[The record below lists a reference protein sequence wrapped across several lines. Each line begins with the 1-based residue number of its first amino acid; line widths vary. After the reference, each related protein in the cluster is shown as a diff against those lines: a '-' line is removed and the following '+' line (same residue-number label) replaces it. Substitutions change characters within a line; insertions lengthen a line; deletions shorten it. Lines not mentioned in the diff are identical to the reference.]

1 MYLNTSSSRFEPKIK
16 LISLCFKEK
25 YSPSKKIDERLM
37 RMSSNSKKKKKG
49 SKETAKLDRLTT
61 DNGYITTFE
70 KAKVTALRAKEILM
84 CKGNPPSPELI
95 QKYGIDY
102 IRIADEELKRGLI
115 TIIIDRHYPDGR
127 VVSIQANKLKY
138 R

>member
-1 MYLNTSSSRFEPKIK
+1 
-16 LISLCFKEK
+16 
-25 YSPSKKIDERLM
+25 M
-37 RMSSNSKKKKKG
+37 RMSSTSKKKKKG
-49 SKETAKLDRLTT
+49 SKETVEPDRLTTDTRRKAIEIRDIAEPDRPPSGGRAPPTT